1 MRPVLTSRVLTAV
14 CRRKAINGEER
25 GSRDSPAFRRHLLP
39 VRLLLLRRH
48 RRFKLLASSFAV
60 CRPAQPQSLAC
71 GTLVVV
77 CCMCLCVCVGAV
89 RCCRCR
95 ALFPTYVSI
104 ACGHFCLLWHDRV
117 CCRSRLVV
125 LAFGCSFASGCFALP
140 VAVSVESICCLS
152 CTHILYVINMLCIY
166 DILLCVPSRVH
177 SIHVIMCMLQTSARV
192 KHIRRVRKCIT
203 PENEMK

>member
-1 MRPVLTSRVLTAV
+1 MHEAHAIAPAPPGRDRCDQCGLPVCCLQAQS
-14 CRRKAINGEER
+14 NGEER

-140 VAVSVESICCLS
+140 AAVPVVSICCLS
-152 CTHILYVINMLCIY
+152 CTHILYVMYI
-166 DILLCVPSRVH
+166 
-177 SIHVIMCMLQTSARV
+177 
-192 KHIRRVRKCIT
+192 
-203 PENEMK
+203 

>member
-1 MRPVLTSRVLTAV
+1 MRPEPAQSCMRRTRSHPHLPGATDATSADFPRAV
-14 CRRKAINGEER
+14 CRRKAMER
-25 GSRDSPAFRRHLLP
+25 SGGVVTPPHSAGIYFLFGFFFFE
-39 VRLLLLRRH
+39 RH

-60 CRPAQPQSLAC
+60 CRPAKPQSLAC
-71 GTLVVV
+71 GTLVVE

-140 VAVSVESICCLS
+140 VGWRCR
-152 CTHILYVINMLCIY
+152 YM
-166 DILLCVPSRVH
+166 
-177 SIHVIMCMLQTSARV
+177 
-192 KHIRRVRKCIT
+192 
-203 PENEMK
+203 